1 MNTDRKILAVDNDE
15 NALYNLRQ
23 EIKDIYPSAK
33 IAAFCEVT
41 QVLTYLNEQE
51 HRKLDYAFLDTCL
64 CGLPGIELARVIR
77 EYNPKTKIIFCTEH
91 SENALEAFSVH
102 AAAYLLKPITEDKLR
117 RELNELERMNE
128 EIPEPPRLV
137 VHTFGNFEAFWK
149 GRPLDWERDKAKEL
163 LAYLVDRRGAA
174 VSSAEIALVL
184 LGDDAKVRNVQT
196 IISSLRKTLNSV
208 GAGDVL
214 IKRRNRTAI
223 DVSKIQCDMYDFLD
237 GDTRAEREPLEKA
250 DEQENQRSGGAHGG
264 QRPVSEEPPDDER
277 VRGVVELLENLAQKN
292 RQRKAC
298 DQPPRAA
305 LRHIPRCALQGVSAP
320 FCRKF

>member
-1 MNTDRKILAVDNDE
+1 M
-15 NALYNLRQ
+15 
-23 EIKDIYPSAK
+23 
-33 IAAFCEVT
+33 
-41 QVLTYLNEQE
+41 
-51 HRKLDYAFLDTCL
+51 
-64 CGLPGIELARVIR
+64 
-77 EYNPKTKIIFCTEH
+77 
-91 SENALEAFSVH
+91 H

-196 IISSLRKTLNSV
+196 IISSLHKTLNSV

-223 DVSKIQCDMYDFLD
+223 DVSKIQCDMYDVF
-237 GDTRAEREPLEKA
+237 GWRYPRRAGVPGAVYVQLQLGGVYQRLPVQRWLPLSAASK
-250 DEQENQRSGGAHGG
+250 RLM
-264 QRPVSEEPPDDER
+264 PPP
-277 VRGVVELLENLAQKN
+277 
-292 RQRKAC
+292 RQRKK
-298 DQPPRAA
+298 
-305 LRHIPRCALQGVSAP
+305 H
-320 FCRKF
+320 

>member
-137 VHTFGNFEAFWK
+137 VHHPQAPRRLSITEGSLK
-149 GRPLDWERDKAKEL
+149 PLTYHPNQSNITLSKAIPI
-163 LAYLVDRRGAA
+163 YLFSSYPHSRA
-174 VSSAEIALVL
+174 VI
-184 LGDDAKVRNVQT
+184 
-196 IISSLRKTLNSV
+196 
-208 GAGDVL
+208 
-214 IKRRNRTAI
+214 RTA
-223 DVSKIQCDMYDFLD
+223 
-237 GDTRAEREPLEKA
+237 
-250 DEQENQRSGGAHGG
+250 
-264 QRPVSEEPPDDER
+264 
-277 VRGVVELLENLAQKN
+277 
-292 RQRKAC
+292 
-298 DQPPRAA
+298 
-305 LRHIPRCALQGVSAP
+305 
-320 FCRKF
+320 

>member
-15 NALYNLRQ
+15 NALCDLRQ
-23 EIKDIYPSAK
+23 AIKGIYPSAN

-41 QVLTYLNEQE
+41 QVLTYLNERE

-64 CGLPGIELARVIR
+64 RGLPGIELARVIR

-184 LGDDAKVRNVQT
+184 LGDDAKVRNVQK
-196 IISSLRKTLNSV
+196 IISSLRKTLISV

-214 IKRRNRTAI
+214 
-223 DVSKIQCDMYDFLD
+223 V
-237 GDTRAEREPLEKA
+237 
-250 DEQENQRSGGAHGG
+250 
-264 QRPVSEEPPDDER
+264 
-277 VRGVVELLENLAQKN
+277 
-292 RQRKAC
+292 
-298 DQPPRAA
+298 
-305 LRHIPRCALQGVSAP
+305 
-320 FCRKF
+320 

>member
-64 CGLPGIELARVIR
+64 CGLPGIELAKVIR
-77 EYNPKTKIIFCTEH
+77 EYNPKTKIIFCTKH

-149 GRPLDWERDKAKEL
+149 DRPLDWERDKAKEL

-237 GDTRAEREPLEKA
+237 GDTRAERAYQGQYMSNYSWAEFTNGCLYSDGYPYPL
-250 DEQENQRSGGAHGG
+250 
-264 QRPVSEEPPDDER
+264 
-277 VRGVVELLENLAQKN
+277 
-292 RQRKAC
+292 RQN
-298 DQPPRAA
+298 
-305 LRHIPRCALQGVSAP
+305 G
-320 FCRKF
+320 

>member
-64 CGLPGIELARVIR
+64 CGLPGIELAKVIR

-149 GRPLDWERDKAKEL
+149 DRPLDWERDKAKEL

-237 GDTRAEREPLEKA
+237 GDARAERAYQGQYMSNYSWAEFTNGCLYSDGYPYPL
-250 DEQENQRSGGAHGG
+250 
-264 QRPVSEEPPDDER
+264 
-277 VRGVVELLENLAQKN
+277 
-292 RQRKAC
+292 RQN
-298 DQPPRAA
+298 
-305 LRHIPRCALQGVSAP
+305 G
-320 FCRKF
+320 

>member
-128 EIPEPPRLV
+128 EIPNHRLV
-137 VHTFGNFEAFWK
+137 VHTFGNFEAF
-149 GRPLDWERDKAKEL
+149 GKAARWTGSGTKPK
-163 LAYLVDRRGAA
+163 
-174 VSSAEIALVL
+174 SCWPTWWI
-184 LGDDAKVRNVQT
+184 
-196 IISSLRKTLNSV
+196 
-208 GAGDVL
+208 GAG
-214 IKRRNRTAI
+214 
-223 DVSKIQCDMYDFLD
+223 
-237 GDTRAEREPLEKA
+237 
-250 DEQENQRSGGAHGG
+250 QRFPALKSPCAAGG
-264 QRPVSEEPPDDER
+264 
-277 VRGVVELLENLAQKN
+277 
-292 RQRKAC
+292 
-298 DQPPRAA
+298 
-305 LRHIPRCALQGVSAP
+305 
-320 FCRKF
+320 